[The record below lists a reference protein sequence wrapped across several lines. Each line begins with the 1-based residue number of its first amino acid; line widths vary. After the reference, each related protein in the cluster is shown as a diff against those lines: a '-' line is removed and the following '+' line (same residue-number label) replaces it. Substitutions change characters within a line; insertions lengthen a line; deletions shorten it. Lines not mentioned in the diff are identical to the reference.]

1 MYTIIYCQYIAHWV
15 VILHKLH
22 VRPQCWLEYFFVRKS
37 AGVTIRTIFLMIIF
51 YWQKHAYNCLAYH
64 MFSAYRLLIY
74 CYFIYSH
81 AITFVLQ
88 EVSNNLIKTKIGNV
102 AHIFTSIKSDLTD
115 LLSK

>member
-1 MYTIIYCQYIAHWV
+1 MLDHN
-15 VILHKLH
+15 
-22 VRPQCWLEYFFVRKS
+22 
-37 AGVTIRTIFLMIIF
+37 AGWHIFLSERVQVSRYELFFLMIIF
-51 YWQKHAYNCLAYH
+51 YLQKHAYNCLAYH

-74 CYFIYSH
+74 CYFIYLH